1 MEESARVIY
10 NVPFVIPIGYLIAI
24 YFYITGLH
32 MGFYTTS
39 VVATLLGKQE
49 WKPIGKIGALGALI
63 VLAVAP
69 VFLLVDLTQIFR
81 FWHLFPYINLRSPIT
96 WGTFFLTAYP
106 PIGVIYAWY
115 VFRGNYRL
123 AKIWGLCGFPV
134 AVSVHGYTGFILAL
148 GSGRA
153 FWNTSLNP
161 ILFLVSAM
169 VSGLALII
177 IIINIRYYYFTE
189 NVPAEQKAA
198 DLNIINTLV
207 RMMYLFLILEMFLMG
222 CDLAVLANSK
232 ADEYETYLL
241 LTRGSWAPLFL
252 GVELTLGGVIP
263 LILLSF
269 QRIRLHPIGQCIA
282 CLFILCGILA
292 MRVIIV
298 VGGQSVMLH

>member
-1 MEESARVIY
+1 MEDSARVIY

-39 VVATLLGKQE
+39 VVATLLGKEE

-63 VLAVAP
+63 VLVVAP
-69 VFLLVDLTQIFR
+69 IFLLVDLTQVFR

-106 PIGVIYAWY
+106 PIGLVYAWY
-115 VFRGNYRL
+115 VFRKNYRL

-148 GSGRA
+148 GAGRA
-153 FWNTSLNP
+153 IWNTALNP

-189 NVPAEQKAA
+189 DVPAEQKAA
-198 DLNIINTLV
+198 DLNIIHTLV
-207 RMMYLFLILEMFLMG
+207 RMMYLFLILELFLIG
-222 CDLAVLANSK
+222 CDIAVLANSK
-232 ADEYETYLL
+232 AEEYETYLL

-252 GVELTLGGVIP
+252 GVEITLGGIIP

-269 QRIRLHPIGQCIA
+269 KRIRLHPIGQLIV
-282 CLFILCGILA
+282 CLLILLGILA
-292 MRVIIV
+292 MRIIIV
-298 VGGQSVMLH
+298 VGGQSVMLR

>member
-39 VVATLLGKQE
+39 VVATLLDKQE
-49 WKPIGKIGALGALI
+49 WKPIGKIGAVGALV

-69 VFLLVDLTQIFR
+69 IFLLVDLTQIPR

-106 PIGVIYAWY
+106 PIGLIYTWY
-115 VFRGNYRL
+115 VFRKNYRA

-148 GSGRA
+148 GAGRA
-153 FWNTSLNP
+153 IWNTSLNP

-169 VSGLALII
+169 VSGLALIV
-177 IIINIRYYYFTE
+177 IIINVRFYYFARE
-189 NVPAEQKAA
+189 EEPVQRAA
-198 DLNIINTLV
+198 DMKIIHTLV
-207 RMMYLFLILEMFLMG
+207 RMMYLFLIVELFLMG

-232 ADEYETYLL
+232 AEEYMTFQL
-241 LTRGSWAPLFL
+241 LTQGNWSPLFL
-252 GVELTLGGVIP
+252 GVELTMGGIIP
-263 LILLSF
+263 IILLSIKK
-269 QRIRLHPIGQCIA
+269 IRLHPIGQCAA

-292 MRVIIV
+292 MRIIIV

>member
-1 MEESARVIY
+1 
-10 NVPFVIPIGYLIAI
+10 
-24 YFYITGLH
+24 
-32 MGFYTTS
+32 
-39 VVATLLGKQE
+39 LGKQE
-49 WKPIGKIGALGALI
+49 WKPIGKIGAVGALI

-69 VFLLVDLTQIFR
+69 VFLLVDLTQITR
-81 FWHLFPYINLRSPIT
+81 FWHLFPYINLRSPIS

-106 PIGVIYAWY
+106 PIGLIYAWH
-115 VFRGNYRL
+115 VFRGNHRA

-148 GSGRA
+148 GAGRA

-177 IIINIRYYYFTE
+177 IIINIRYYYFAKNE
-189 NVPAEQKAA
+189 DAGQKTA
-198 DLNIINTLV
+198 DLRIIHTLV
-207 RMMYLFLILEMFLMG
+207 GMMYLFMIIELFLMG

-232 ADEYETYLL
+232 AEEYLTYQL

-263 LILLSF
+263 LIMLSIK
-269 QRIRLHPIGQCIA
+269 RIRLHPIGQCTA

-292 MRVIIV
+292 MRIIIV
-298 VGGQSVMLH
+298 VGGQSVMLR

>member
-1 MEESARVIY
+1 LEDSARVIY

-49 WKPIGKIGALGALI
+49 WKPIGKIGAVGALI

-69 VFLLVDLTQIFR
+69 IFLLVDLTQIFR

-106 PIGVIYAWY
+106 PIGLIYTWY

-148 GSGRA
+148 GAGRA
-153 FWNTSLNP
+153 IWNTSLNP

-177 IIINIRYYYFTE
+177 IIINIRYYYFAKNE
-189 NVPAEQKAA
+189 DAEQKTA
-198 DLNIINTLV
+198 DLRIINTLV
-207 RMMYLFLILEMFLMG
+207 RMLFIFIIIELFLMG

-232 ADEYETYLL
+232 AEEYATYQL
-241 LTRGSWAPLFL
+241 LTQGSWAPLFL

-263 LILLSF
+263 LILLSIK
-269 QRIRLHPIGQCIA
+269 RIRLHPVGQGVA
-282 CLFILCGILA
+282 CFFILCGILA
-292 MRVIIV
+292 MRIIIV

>member
-1 MEESARVIY
+1 MEDSARVIY

-49 WKPIGKIGALGALI
+49 WKPIGKIGAVGALI

-106 PIGVIYAWY
+106 PIGLIYAWY
-115 VFRGNYRL
+115 VFKGNYRL

-148 GSGRA
+148 GAGRA
-153 FWNTSLNP
+153 IWNTSLNP

-177 IIINIRYYYFTE
+177 IIINIRYYYFAKNE
-189 NVPAEQKAA
+189 DAAQKAA
-198 DLNIINTLV
+198 DLGIINTLV
-207 RMMYLFLILEMFLMG
+207 RMLFLFIIVELFLMG

-232 ADEYETYLL
+232 AEEYVTYKL

-263 LILLSF
+263 LILLSIK
-269 QRIRLHPIGQCIA
+269 RIRLHPVGQGIA
-282 CLFILCGILA
+282 CVLILCGILA
-292 MRVIIV
+292 MRIIIV

>member
-1 MEESARVIY
+1 
-10 NVPFVIPIGYLIAI
+10 LIAI

-49 WKPIGKIGALGALI
+49 WKPIGKIGAVGALI

-69 VFLLVDLTQIFR
+69 IFLLVDLTQIFR

-106 PIGVIYAWY
+106 PIGLIYAWY

-148 GSGRA
+148 GAGRA
-153 FWNTSLNP
+153 IWNTSLNP

-198 DLNIINTLV
+198 DLGIINTLV
-207 RMMYLFLILEMFLMG
+207 RMMYLFLILELFLMG

-232 ADEYETYLL
+232 AEEYETYLL
-241 LTRGSWAPLFL
+241 LTRGSWVPVF
-252 GVELTLGGVIP
+252 GGGAHAG
-263 LILLSF
+263 
-269 QRIRLHPIGQCIA
+269 R
-282 CLFILCGILA
+282 
-292 MRVIIV
+292 
-298 VGGQSVMLH
+298 

>member
-39 VVATLLGKQE
+39 VVATLLDKQE

-69 VFLLVDLTQIFR
+69 IFLLVDLTQVPR

-106 PIGVIYAWY
+106 PIGLIYAWY
-115 VFRGNYRL
+115 VFRGNYRA
-123 AKIWGLCGFPV
+123 AKIWGLCGFPI

-148 GSGRA
+148 GAGRA

-177 IIINIRYYYFTE
+177 IIINIRYYYFAMNE
-189 NVPAEQKAA
+189 DAEQKAA
-198 DLNIINTLV
+198 DLRIINTLV
-207 RMMYLFLILEMFLMG
+207 SMMYIFIIIELFLMG

-232 ADEYETYLL
+232 AEEYLTYQM

-263 LILLSF
+263 LILLSIK
-269 QRIRLHPIGQCIA
+269 RIRLHPIGQSIA
-282 CLFILCGILA
+282 CLLILCGILA
-292 MRVIIV
+292 MRIIIV
-298 VGGQSVMLH
+298 VGGQSVMLR

>member
-1 MEESARVIY
+1 LEESARVIY
-10 NVPFVIPIGYLIAI
+10 NIPFVIPIGYLIAI

-39 VVATLLGKQE
+39 VVATLLNKQE
-49 WKPIGKIGALGALI
+49 WKPIGKIGAVGALI

-69 VFLLVDLTQIFR
+69 IFLLVDLTQIPR

-106 PIGVIYAWY
+106 PIGLIYAWY
-115 VFRGNYRL
+115 VFRGNYRA

-148 GSGRA
+148 GAGRPI
-153 FWNTSLNP
+153 WNTSLNP

-169 VSGLALII
+169 VSGLALMI
-177 IIINIRYYYFTE
+177 IIINIRYCYFAQDE
-189 NVPAEQKAA
+189 DAAQKAA
-198 DLNIINTLV
+198 DLRIINTLV
-207 RMMYLFLILEMFLMG
+207 RMLFVFIIVELFLMG

-232 ADEYETYLL
+232 AEEYVTYRL
-241 LTRGSWAPLFL
+241 LTQGSWAPLFL
-252 GVELTLGGVIP
+252 GVELTMGGLIP
-263 LILLSF
+263 LILLSIKP
-269 QRIRLHPIGQCIA
+269 IRLHPVGQSIA
-282 CLFILCGILA
+282 CFFILCGILA
-292 MRVIIV
+292 MRIIIV

>member
-1 MEESARVIY
+1 
-10 NVPFVIPIGYLIAI
+10 
-24 YFYITGLH
+24 

-49 WKPIGKIGALGALI
+49 WKPIGKIGAVGALV

-69 VFLLVDLTQIFR
+69 IFLLVDLTQIPR

-106 PIGVIYAWY
+106 PIGLIYAWY

-123 AKIWGLCGFPV
+123 AKIWGLAGFPV

-148 GSGRA
+148 GAGRA

-177 IIINIRYYYFTE
+177 IIINIRYYYFAQNE
-189 NVPAEQKAA
+189 APEQKAA

-207 RMMYLFLILEMFLMG
+207 RMMYLFLILELFLMG

-232 ADEYETYLL
+232 AEEYETYLL

-252 GVELTLGGVIP
+252 GLELTLGGVIP

-269 QRIRLHPIGQCIA
+269 KRIRLHPIGHCTA
-282 CLFILCGILA
+282 CLFILCGIMA
-292 MRVIIV
+292 MRIIIV

>member
-1 MEESARVIY
+1 LEESARVIY
-10 NVPFVIPIGYLIAI
+10 NVPFVIPIGVLIAI

-39 VVATLLGKQE
+39 VVATLLDKQE
-49 WKPIGKIGALGALI
+49 WKPIGKIGAVGALI

-69 VFLLVDLTQIFR
+69 VFLLVDLTQISR

-106 PIGVIYAWY
+106 PIGLIYAWY
-115 VFRGNYRL
+115 VFRGNYRA

-134 AVSVHGYTGFILAL
+134 AVSVHGYTGFMLAL
-148 GSGRA
+148 GAGRA
-153 FWNTSLNP
+153 IWNTSLNP

-177 IIINIRYYYFTE
+177 IIINIRYYYFAQNE
-189 NVPAEQKAA
+189 DAAQKAA
-198 DLNIINTLV
+198 DLRIINTLV
-207 RMMYLFLILEMFLMG
+207 RMLFLFIIIELFLMG

-232 ADEYETYLL
+232 AEEYVTYRL
-241 LTRGSWAPLFL
+241 LTQGSWAPLFL

-263 LILLSF
+263 LSMLSF
-269 QRIRLHPIGQCIA
+269 KRIRLHPIGHCTA

-292 MRVIIV
+292 MRIIIV
-298 VGGQSVMLH
+298 VGGQSVMLR

>member
-1 MEESARVIY
+1 MEESTRVIY

-39 VVATLLGKQE
+39 VVATLLNKQE
-49 WKPIGKIGALGALI
+49 WKPIGKIGAVGALI

-69 VFLLVDLTQIFR
+69 VFLLVDLTQVLR

-106 PIGVIYAWY
+106 PIGLIYAWY
-115 VFRGNYRL
+115 VFRGNYRP
-123 AKIWGLCGFPV
+123 AKIWGLCGFPI

-148 GSGRA
+148 GVGRA

-189 NVPAEQKAA
+189 NEAAEQKAA
-198 DLNIINTLV
+198 DLRIINTLV
-207 RMMYLFLILEMFLMG
+207 GMMYIFMIIDLFLMG

-232 ADEYETYLL
+232 AEEYETYLL

-263 LILLSF
+263 LILLSIK
-269 QRIRLHPIGQCIA
+269 RVRLHPIGQCTA
-282 CLFILCGILA
+282 CLFILCGIMA
-292 MRVIIV
+292 MRIIIV

>member
-1 MEESARVIY
+1 MEDSARVIY

-49 WKPIGKIGALGALI
+49 WKPIGKIGAVGALI

-69 VFLLVDLTQIFR
+69 IFLLVDLTQIFR

-106 PIGVIYAWY
+106 PIGLIYAWY

-148 GSGRA
+148 GAGRA
-153 FWNTSLNP
+153 IWNTSLNP

-189 NVPAEQKAA
+189 KEAPEQKAA

-207 RMMYLFLILEMFLMG
+207 RMMYLFLILELFLMG

-232 ADEYETYLL
+232 AEEYETYLL

-252 GVELTLGGVIP
+252 GVELTLGGIIP

-269 QRIRLHPIGQCIA
+269 KRIRLNPIGQFIA
-282 CLFILCGILA
+282 CLFILCGIMA

>member
-1 MEESARVIY
+1 MEDSARVIY

-49 WKPIGKIGALGALI
+49 WKPIGKIGAVGALI

-106 PIGVIYAWY
+106 PIGLIYAWY

-148 GSGRA
+148 GAGRA

-177 IIINIRYYYFTE
+177 IIINIRYYYFTANE
-189 NVPAEQKAA
+189 AAEQKAA
-198 DLNIINTLV
+198 DLGIINTLV
-207 RMMYLFLILEMFLMG
+207 RMMYLFLILELFLMG

-232 ADEYETYLL
+232 AEEYETYLL

-263 LILLSF
+263 LLLLSF
-269 QRIRLHPIGQCIA
+269 KRTRLHPIGQFIA
-282 CLFILCGILA
+282 CLFILGGILV
-292 MRVIIV
+292 MRIIIV

>member
-10 NVPFVIPIGYLIAI
+10 NVPYVIPIGYLIAI

-39 VVATLLGKQE
+39 VVATLLEKQE
-49 WKPIGKIGALGALI
+49 WKPIGKIGAVGALI

-69 VFLLVDLTQIFR
+69 FFLLVDLTQVAR
-81 FWHLFPYINLRSPIT
+81 FWHLFPYLNLRSAIT

-106 PIGVIYAWY
+106 PIGLIYAWY
-115 VFRGNYRL
+115 VLKENYRP

-148 GSGRA
+148 GAGRA
-153 FWNTSLNP
+153 LWNTSLNP

-169 VSGLALII
+169 VSGLALMI
-177 IIINIRYYYFTE
+177 IIINIRYYYFAK
-189 NVPAEQKAA
+189 NQDAEQKAA
-198 DLNIINTLV
+198 DLRIINTLV
-207 RMMYLFLILEMFLMG
+207 SMMYIFMIIELFLMG

-232 ADEYETYLL
+232 AEEYETYLL

-263 LILLSF
+263 LILLSIK
-269 QRIRLHPIGQCIA
+269 RVRLHPIGQCTA

-292 MRVIIV
+292 MRIIIV
-298 VGGQSVMLH
+298 VGGQSVMLR

>member
-1 MEESARVIY
+1 LEDSARVIY

-49 WKPIGKIGALGALI
+49 WKPIGKIGAVGALI

-69 VFLLVDLTQIFR
+69 IFLLVDLTQIFR

-106 PIGVIYAWY
+106 PIGLIYAWY

-148 GSGRA
+148 GAGRA
-153 FWNTSLNP
+153 IWNTSLNP

-189 NVPAEQKAA
+189 KEAPEQKAA

-207 RMMYLFLILEMFLMG
+207 RMMYLFLILELFLMG

-232 ADEYETYLL
+232 AEEYETYLL

-252 GVELTLGGVIP
+252 GVELTLGGIIP

-269 QRIRLHPIGQCIA
+269 KRIRLHPIGQFIT

>member
-1 MEESARVIY
+1 LEESARVIY

-49 WKPIGKIGALGALI
+49 WKPIGKIGAVGALV

-69 VFLLVDLTQIFR
+69 IFLLVDLTQIPR

-106 PIGVIYAWY
+106 PIGLIYAWY

-123 AKIWGLCGFPV
+123 AKIWGLAGFPV

-148 GSGRA
+148 GAGRA

-177 IIINIRYYYFTE
+177 IIINIRYYYFAQNE
-189 NVPAEQKAA
+189 APEQKAA

-207 RMMYLFLILEMFLMG
+207 RMMYLFLILELFLMG

-232 ADEYETYLL
+232 AEEYETYLL
-241 LTRGSWAPLFL
+241 LTRGSWAPMFL

-269 QRIRLHPIGQCIA
+269 KRIRLHPIGHCTA
-282 CLFILCGILA
+282 CLFILCGIMA
-292 MRVIIV
+292 MRIIIV

>member
-1 MEESARVIY
+1 LEDSARVIY

-49 WKPIGKIGALGALI
+49 WKPIGKIGAVGALI

-69 VFLLVDLTQIFR
+69 IFLLVDLTQIFR

-106 PIGVIYAWY
+106 PIGLIYAWY

-148 GSGRA
+148 GAGRA
-153 FWNTSLNP
+153 IWNTSLNP

-177 IIINIRYYYFTE
+177 IIINIRY
-189 NVPAEQKAA
+189 
-198 DLNIINTLV
+198 
-207 RMMYLFLILEMFLMG
+207 
-222 CDLAVLANSK
+222 
-232 ADEYETYLL
+232 
-241 LTRGSWAPLFL
+241 
-252 GVELTLGGVIP
+252 
-263 LILLSF
+263 
-269 QRIRLHPIGQCIA
+269 
-282 CLFILCGILA
+282 
-292 MRVIIV
+292 
-298 VGGQSVMLH
+298 